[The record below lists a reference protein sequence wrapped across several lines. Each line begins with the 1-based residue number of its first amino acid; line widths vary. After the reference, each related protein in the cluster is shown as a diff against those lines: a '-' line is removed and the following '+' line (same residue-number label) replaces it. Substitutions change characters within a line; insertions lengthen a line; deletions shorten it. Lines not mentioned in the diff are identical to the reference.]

1 MRIHSA
7 TVSSKGQITLPK
19 EFREGYHLKAGEE
32 IMMLPTDEGIL
43 LKHKKIPLR
52 GMFAGK
58 IDVKGFERDIKAQR
72 REWVI

>member
-1 MRIHSA
+1 VKIHSA

-19 EFREGYHLKAGEE
+19 EFREGYHLKEGEE

-43 LKHKKIPLR
+43 LKHKKTPLR

-58 IDVKGFERDIKAQR
+58 IDINGFEEDIKEMR
-72 REWVI
+72 KEWVI

>member
-1 MRIHSA
+1 MKIHSA

-19 EFREGYHLKAGEE
+19 EFREGYHLKEGEE

-43 LKHKKIPLR
+43 IKHKKTPLR

-58 IDVKGFERDIKAQR
+58 IDAEGYEKDIKAVR
-72 REWVI
+72 KEWMI